1 MLKKV
6 FIIFVLFLLNNCVN
20 PGSALL
26 GPVFTAAKTGSIYQT
41 SLSYSTGKIMN
52 EINSHKDN
60 HNNDYIYQKKNTILP
75 DIPYVEKDPIIIT
88 NYKVSLLTLSEII
101 EPEPLP

>member
-1 MLKKV
+1 MLKKI
-6 FIIFVLFLLNNCVN
+6 FIIFTLFLLNNCVT

-26 GPVFTAAKTGSIYQT
+26 GPVFTAAKTGSIYQA

-52 EINSHKDN
+52 EINSHKNMEDN
-60 HNNDYIYQKKNTILP
+60 NYIYKKKNTILP
-75 DIPYVEKDPIIIT
+75 DIPYVEQDPIIIT
-88 NYKVSLLTLSEII
+88 NYKVSLITFSEII

>member
-1 MLKKV
+1 MFKKFFLV
-6 FIIFVLFLLNNCVN
+6 FVLFLLNNCVN
-20 PGSALL
+20 PGSVLL
-26 GPVFTAAKTGSIYQT
+26 GPVFTAAKTGSIYQA

-52 EINSHKDN
+52 EINSHKNKED
-60 HNNDYIYQKKNTILP
+60 NDYIYQKKNTILP

-88 NYKVSLLTLSEII
+88 NYKVSLITFSEII

>member
-1 MLKKV
+1 MT
-6 FIIFVLFLLNNCVN
+6 
-20 PGSALL
+20 PSSALL
-26 GPVFTAAKTGSIYQT
+26 GPVFTAAKTGSIYQA

-52 EINSHKDN
+52 EINSHKNKED
-60 HNNDYIYQKKNTILP
+60 NDYIYPKKNIILP

-88 NYKVSLLTLSEII
+88 KYKVSLITFTEIT